1 MTFQMPKFLR
11 GFRAIL
17 YKEFIVIFRDRTTLF
32 FMFFPPLLQIIA
44 FGFALDND
52 VKHMAM
58 AVYDEDRTADS
69 RQLVDAFVNTQTF
82 RVVKRVDSLAELESM
97 VRRGKAYAGLE
108 IPPDFTRKLH
118 AGRKAD
124 VQVIID
130 GSNSTTALQALSTA
144 LGVAF
149 QQSIGIL
156 RGETNRRELPVEVRP
171 QVLYNPSMRAP
182 NFFVPGVIGTA
193 LQIATVF
200 AAAMSIVRER
210 ERGTLEQL
218 LVSPMSR
225 WGLML
230 GKIVPYLCVSMTMAT
245 FLFVILRWVFFVPIR
260 GSLLMLFGAALL
272 YVFALL
278 SLGLLVSTVAQSQNE
293 ALQMSMTVLLP
304 SIFFSG
310 FIFPRE
316 TMPGIFYALSTI
328 LPATYFIELMRA
340 IILRGAS
347 FLEFWRHL
355 LILAVMGGVL
365 FSLCALRFKRKI
377 A

>member
-1 MTFQMPKFLR
+1 MKALR

-58 AVYDEDRTADS
+58 VVYDEDRTFES

-82 RVVKRVDSLAELESM
+82 RIVKQVNSLAELEEL
-97 VRRGKAYAGLE
+97 VRRGKAYAGLQ
-108 IPPDFTRKLH
+108 IPPDFTRKLRGGH
-118 AGRKAD
+118 KAD
-124 VQVIID
+124 VQVLVD
-130 GSNSTTALQALSTA
+130 GSNSTTALQALNTA

-149 QQSIGIL
+149 QRSVAVL
-156 RGETNRRELPVEVRP
+156 LGETGRAELPVEVRP
-171 QVLYNPSMRAP
+171 QVLYNPAMRAP

-200 AAAMSIVRER
+200 ASAMSIVRER
-210 ERGTLEQL
+210 ERGTLENL
-218 LVSPMSR
+218 LVSPLSR

-230 GKIVPYLCVSMTMAT
+230 GKLVPYLCVSMTMAL
-245 FLFVILRWVFFVPIR
+245 FLFTILRWVFFVPIH
-260 GSLLMLFGAALL
+260 GSLITLFVAAFL
-272 YVFALL
+272 YIFALL
-278 SLGLLVSTVAQSQNE
+278 SLGLLVSTRAGSQNE
-293 ALQMSMTVLLP
+293 AMQMSMTVLLP

-316 TMPGIFYALSTI
+316 TMPWIFYAISTL

-340 IILRGAS
+340 IILRGATL
-347 FLEFWRHL
+347 LEFWRHL
-355 LILAVMGGVL
+355 LILAIMGGVL
-365 FSLCALRFKRKI
+365 FSLCALRFQQKVV
-377 A
+377 

>member
-1 MTFQMPKFLR
+1 MSGSAFR
-11 GFRAIL
+11 GFGAIL
-17 YKEFIVIFRDRTTLF
+17 YKEFIVIFRDRATLF

-58 AVYDEDRTADS
+58 VVLNEDRTVES
-69 RQLVDAFVNTQTF
+69 RQLIDAFVNTQTF
-82 RVVKRVDSLAELESM
+82 RVVREVQSVEELATA
-97 VRRGKAYAGLE
+97 VRRGKAYVGLQ
-108 IPPDFTRKLH
+108 IPPDFARKLR
-118 AGRKAD
+118 AGRKAT
-124 VQVIID
+124 VQVLID
-130 GSNSTTALQALSTA
+130 GSSSTTALQALNTA
-144 LGVAF
+144 MGVAF
-149 QQSIGIL
+149 RRSINL
-156 RGETNRRELPVEVRP
+156 LLGETGRSELPIEVRP

-210 ERGTLEQL
+210 EKGTLEQL
-218 LVSPMSR
+218 LVSPLSR

-230 GKIVPYLCVSMTMAT
+230 GKLVPYLCISMTMAL
-245 FLFVILRWVFFVPIR
+245 FLFVILRWVFFVPIH
-260 GSLLMLFGAALL
+260 GSLVTLFLAALL
-272 YVFALL
+272 YIFALL
-278 SLGLLVSTVAQSQNE
+278 SLGLLVSTKAQNQNQ
-293 ALQMSMTVLLP
+293 AFQMAMTVLLP

-316 TMPGIFYALSTI
+316 TMPWIFYAISAV

-340 IILRGAS
+340 IILRGAGL
-347 FLEFWRHL
+347 LEFWLHL
-355 LILAVMGGVL
+355 VVLAVMGAIL
-365 FSLCALRFKRKI
+365 FALCALRFQRKI

>member
-1 MTFQMPKFLR
+1 MNGMFR
-11 GFRAIL
+11 GFTAIL
-17 YKEFIVIFRDRTTLF
+17 YKEFIVVLRDRATLF

-58 AVYDEDRTADS
+58 VVFDQDQTVES

-82 RVVKRVDSLAELESM
+82 RVVKQVHSLGELTES
-97 VRRGKAYAGLE
+97 VRRGQAYVGLE
-108 IPPDFTRKLH
+108 IPPEFTRKLH
-118 AGRKAD
+118 AGQKAD
-124 VQVIID
+124 VQVLID
-130 GSNSTTALQALSTA
+130 GSNSTTALQALNTA
-144 LGVAF
+144 LGV
-149 QQSIGIL
+149 GL
-156 RGETNRRELPVEVRP
+156 RRSVNVLLVETGRRDLPVEIRP

-200 AAAMSIVRER
+200 AVAMAIVRER

-218 LVSPMSR
+218 MVSPVSR

-230 GKIVPYLCVSMTMAT
+230 GKLVPYLCISMTMAL
-245 FLFVILRWVFFVPIR
+245 FLFTILRWVFFVPIH
-260 GSLLMLFGAALL
+260 GSLLALFVATLF

-278 SLGLLVSTVAQSQNE
+278 SLGLLVSTKAQNQNQ
-293 ALQMSMTVLLP
+293 AFQMAMMVMLP

-316 TMPGIFYALSTI
+316 TMPWIFYAISTF
-328 LPATYFIELMRA
+328 LPLTYFIELTRA
-340 IILRGAS
+340 IVLRGAT
-347 FLEFWRHL
+347 LAEFWRHL
-355 LILAVMGGVL
+355 LILALMGGFL
-365 FSLCALRFKRKI
+365 FTLCAVRFKRKLS
-377 A
+377 

>member
-1 MTFQMPKFLR
+1 MNIFR

-17 YKEFIVIFRDRTTLF
+17 YKEFIVVFRDRTTLF

-58 AVYDEDRTADS
+58 VVLNQDRTVES
-69 RQLVDAFVNTQTF
+69 RQLIDAFVNTQTF
-82 RVVKRVDSLAELESM
+82 RVVREVNSIEELSAA
-97 VRRGKAYAGLE
+97 VRRGKAYAGLQ
-108 IPPDFTRKLH
+108 IPPDFTRNLR
-118 AGRKAD
+118 AGRKAT
-124 VQVIID
+124 VQVLID
-130 GSNSTTALQALSTA
+130 GSNSTTALQALNTA
-144 LGVAF
+144 LGIAF
-149 QQSIGIL
+149 RRSVNVL
-156 RGETNRRELPVEVRP
+156 LGETGRSELPIEVRP
-171 QVLYNPSMRAP
+171 QVLYNPDMRAP

-218 LVSPMSR
+218 LVSPLSR

-230 GKIVPYLCVSMTMAT
+230 GKLVPYLCVSMTMAL
-245 FLFVILRWVFFVPIR
+245 FLFTILRWVFLVPIR
-260 GSLLMLFGAALL
+260 GSLVTLFLAAFL
-272 YVFALL
+272 YIFALL
-278 SLGLLVSTVAQSQNE
+278 SLGLLVSTKARSQNE

-316 TMPGIFYALSTI
+316 TMPWIFYAISTV

-340 IILRGAS
+340 IILRGATL
-347 FLEFWRHL
+347 LEFWKHL
-355 LILAVMGGVL
+355 AALAAMGAIL
-365 FSLCALRFKRKI
+365 FSLCALRFQRKI

>member
-1 MTFQMPKFLR
+1 MNIFR

-17 YKEFIVIFRDRTTLF
+17 YKEFIIIFRDRMTLF
-32 FMFFPPLLQIIA
+32 FMFFPPLLQIVA

-58 AVYDEDRTADS
+58 VVYDEDRTAES

-82 RVVKRVDSLAELESM
+82 RVVKQVDSLTELEAM
-97 VRRGKAYAGLE
+97 VRRGKAYAGLQ
-108 IPPDFTRKLH
+108 IPPDFTRKLR

-124 VQVIID
+124 VQVLID
-130 GSNSTTALQALSTA
+130 GSSSTTALQALNTA

-149 QQSIGIL
+149 QRSVAIL
-156 RGETNRRELPVEVRP
+156 LGETGQRELPVEVRP

-210 ERGTLEQL
+210 ERGTLENL
-218 LVSPMSR
+218 LVSPLSR

-230 GKIVPYLCVSMTMAT
+230 GKLVPYLCVSMTMAL
-245 FLFVILRWVFFVPIR
+245 FLFTILRWVFLVPIH
-260 GSLLMLFGAALL
+260 GSLVTLFVAAFL
-272 YVFALL
+272 YIFALL
-278 SLGLLVSTVAQSQNE
+278 SLGLLVSTKAHSQNE
-293 ALQMSMTVLLP
+293 AMQMSMTVLLP

-316 TMPGIFYALSTI
+316 TMPWIFYAISTL

-340 IILRGAS
+340 IILRGATL
-347 FLEFWRHL
+347 FEFWRHL
-355 LILAVMGGVL
+355 LILAIMGGVL
-365 FSLCALRFKRKI
+365 FSLCALRFKQKVV
-377 A
+377 